1 MDENFG
7 EHLRREREVR
17 NIALQDV
24 SRTTKIPLRSLERLE
39 AGEYEALPG
48 EVFVRGFIKSYAR
61 CVGLDDESALLLYD
75 SEREKRRVEAEESQP
90 HMDVGTADS
99 QPDADP
105 LQMRRRVGIAVF
117 VVIVLI
123 IATITLSLLLRRPHH
138 TDGGLSLADPSA
150 EAYEHTV
157 GQSVG

>member
-24 SRTTKIPLRSLERLE
+24 SRTTKIPVRSLERLE

-90 HMDVGTADS
+90 QLTQAEE

-105 LQMRRRVGIAVF
+105 LQMRKRVGIAVF

-138 TDGGLSLADPSA
+138 TDGGLSMADPSA
-150 EAYEHTV
+150 EAHEHAA
-157 GQSVG
+157 G

>member
-39 AGEYEALPG
+39 AGEYDALPG

-61 CVGLDDESALLLYD
+61 CVGLDDEGALLLYD
-75 SEREKRRVEAEESQP
+75 SEREKRRIEAEESQP
-90 HMDVGTADS
+90 KLTQAEEPADT
-99 QPDADP
+99 DP
-105 LQMRRRVGIAVF
+105 LQMRKRVGIAVF

-138 TDGGLSLADPSA
+138 TDGGLSMTDPSG
-150 EAYEHTV
+150 EAHEHAA
-157 GQSVG
+157 G

>member
-7 EHLRREREVR
+7 EYLRREREVR
-17 NIALQDV
+17 SIALQDV
-24 SRTTKIPLRSLERLE
+24 SRTTKIPVRSLERLE

-75 SEREKRRVEAEESQP
+75 SEREKKRAEVEESQP
-90 HMDVGTADS
+90 HMTEVGEEDS
-99 QPDADP
+99 SDP

-138 TDGGLSLADPSA
+138 TDGGLSLTDPSA
-150 EAYEHTV
+150 EGNEHV
-157 GQSVG
+157 AG

>member
-24 SRTTKIPLRSLERLE
+24 SRTTKIPLRSLEKLE

-61 CVGLDDESALLLYD
+61 CVGLDDENALLLYD
-75 SEREKRRVEAEESQP
+75 SERDQKRVEAEESQP
-90 HMDVGTADS
+90 HIDVVGEADAS
-99 QPDADP
+99 DP

-138 TDGGLSLADPSA
+138 TDGGLSLTDPST
-150 EAYEHTV
+150 EGSEHV
-157 GQSVG
+157 AG

>member
-1 MDENFG
+1 MDENLG
-7 EHLRREREVR
+7 EFLRREREVR
-17 NIALQDV
+17 NIELHDV
-24 SRTTKIPLRSLERLE
+24 SRTTKIPVRSLERLE

-90 HMDVGTADS
+90 RIEVAEE
-99 QPDADP
+99 PDP

-138 TDGGLSLADPSA
+138 TDGGLSLADPTA
-150 EAYEHTV
+150 EAHEHVT
-157 GQSVG
+157 G

>member
-1 MDENFG
+1 MDQNFG

-61 CVGLDDESALLLYD
+61 YVGLDDESALLLYD
-75 SEREKRRVEAEESQP
+75 SEREKRRVEAEESRPPAGTDEAETQP
-90 HMDVGTADS
+90 E
-99 QPDADP
+99 ADP

-123 IATITLSLLLRRPHH
+123 IATITLSLLLRQHH
-138 TDGGLSLADPSA
+138 TEGGLSLQAPSV
-150 EAYEHTV
+150 EASEHTA
-157 GQSVG
+157 G

>member
-1 MDENFG
+1 MDQNFG
-7 EHLRREREVR
+7 EYLRREREVR
-17 NIALQDV
+17 NIALHDV
-24 SRTTKIPLRSLERLE
+24 SRTTKIPVRSLERLE

-61 CVGLDDESALLLYD
+61 CVGLDDENALLLYD
-75 SEREKRRVEAEESQP
+75 SERDERRAEVEESQP
-90 HMDVGTADS
+90 RMEAAG
-99 QPDADP
+99 DAEASDP

-138 TDGGLSLADPSA
+138 TDGGLSLTDPSA
-150 EAYEHTV
+150 EGNEHLA
-157 GQSVG
+157 G

>member
-24 SRTTKIPLRSLERLE
+24 SRTTKIPLRSLEKLE

-61 CVGLDDESALLLYD
+61 CVGLDDEDALLLYD
-75 SEREKRRVEAEESQP
+75 SEREKKRAEVEESQP
-90 HMDVGTADS
+90 QMPAAAEDS
-99 QPDADP
+99 DP

-138 TDGGLSLADPSA
+138 TDGGLSLTDTSA
-150 EAYEHTV
+150 EGNEHV
-157 GQSVG
+157 AG

>member
-1 MDENFG
+1 MDQNIG
-7 EHLRREREVR
+7 EYLRREREVR

-24 SRTTKIPLRSLERLE
+24 SRTTKIPVRSLERLE

-61 CVGLDDESALLLYD
+61 CVGLDHENALLLYD
-75 SEREKRRVEAEESQP
+75 SEREKHRVEVEESQP
-90 HMDVGTADS
+90 QMEQVDAE
-99 QPDADP
+99 ADP

-138 TDGGLSLADPSA
+138 TDGGLSLTDPTA
-150 EAYEHTV
+150 EGNEHV
-157 GQSVG
+157 AG

>member
-7 EHLRREREVR
+7 EYLRREREVR

-24 SRTTKIPLRSLERLE
+24 SRTTKIPVRSLERLE
-39 AGEYEALPG
+39 AGRYEALPG

-75 SEREKRRVEAEESQP
+75 SERERQRAEAEESQP
-90 HMDVGTADS
+90 RLPANDTES
-99 QPDADP
+99 DP

-150 EAYEHTV
+150 EGPEHV
-157 GQSVG
+157 AG

>member
-24 SRTTKIPLRSLERLE
+24 SRTTKIPLRSLEKLE

-75 SEREKRRVEAEESQP
+75 SEREKRRAEAEESQP
-90 HMDVGTADS
+90 RMGQAEES
-99 QPDADP
+99 PDTDP

-150 EAYEHTV
+150 EGNEHVV
-157 GQSVG
+157 GQRLG

>member
-1 MDENFG
+1 MDEQNFG
-7 EHLRREREVR
+7 EYLRREREVR
-17 NIALQDV
+17 SIALQDV
-24 SRTTKIPLRSLERLE
+24 SRTTKIPVRSLERLE

-61 CVGLDDESALLLYD
+61 CVGLDDENALLLYD
-75 SEREKRRVEAEESQP
+75 SERERKRVEAEESQP
-90 HMDVGTADS
+90 QMMPANETEES
-99 QPDADP
+99 DP

-138 TDGGLSLADPSA
+138 TDGGLSLADPYA
-150 EAYEHTV
+150 EGHEHV
-157 GQSVG
+157 AG

>member
-1 MDENFG
+1 MDEHNFG
-7 EHLRREREVR
+7 EYLRREREVR

-61 CVGLDDESALLLYD
+61 CVGLDDENALLLYD

-90 HMDVGTADS
+90 QLPQADTS
-99 QPDADP
+99 TDTDP

-150 EAYEHTV
+150 EGHEHV
-157 GQSVG
+157 AG